1 LSAGVSWA
9 DEKHIVEIPMMRSS
23 LIYCA
28 LVIFG
33 GAAYADEP
41 MTRDAV
47 VEAAKDGIEFVGN
60 TYVQERK
67 TENPDLIL
75 IDVRTEDE
83 YELGH
88 IPDAIW
94 IPRGRVEFE
103 VAEKV
108 RDAET
113 EIIVY
118 CKTGSRAALV
128 KKALDAQGY
137 QSVVA
142 HEGFETW
149 AQAGQPLENDL
160 GVLQL
165 IEGKTEE

>member
-1 LSAGVSWA
+1 
-9 DEKHIVEIPMMRSS
+9 MRSS

-103 VAEKV
+103 V
-108 RDAET
+108 

>member
-1 LSAGVSWA
+1 MIRILVVCSALAMAGPNA
-9 DEKHIVEIPMMRSS
+9 
-23 LIYCA
+23 
-28 LVIFG
+28 F
-33 GAAYADEP
+33 ADEP

-47 VEAAKDGIEFVGN
+47 VEAARDGIDFVGN
-60 TYVQERK
+60 AYVQERSAA
-67 TENPDLIL
+67 NPDLML
-75 IDVRTEDE
+75 IDVRTEGE
-83 YELGH
+83 YELGR

-94 IPRGRVEFE
+94 IPRGRAEFE

-108 RDAET
+108 RDAHT
-113 EIIVY
+113 ELIVY

-149 AQAGQPLENDL
+149 AQAGRPLENGL

-165 IEGKTEE
+165 IESKAAE

>member
-1 LSAGVSWA
+1 MIKNILTVSALA
-9 DEKHIVEIPMMRSS
+9 
-23 LIYCA
+23 
-28 LVIFG
+28 IFG
-33 GAAYADEP
+33 AAAYADEP

-47 VEAAKDGIEFVGN
+47 VAAAKDGIEFVGN
-60 TYVQERK
+60 TYVQERR

-75 IDVRTEDE
+75 IDVRTENE

-165 IEGKTEE
+165 IDGKTEE

>member
-1 LSAGVSWA
+1 MIKDILTVS
-9 DEKHIVEIPMMRSS
+9 
-23 LIYCA
+23 A

-33 GAAYADEP
+33 AAAYAGEP

-47 VEAAKDGIEFVGN
+47 VDAAKDGVEFVGN

-118 CKTGSRAALV
+118 CKTGMVCPRKSGPLFELV
-128 KKALDAQGY
+128 PASDMELR
-137 QSVVA
+137 
-142 HEGFETW
+142 H
-149 AQAGQPLENDL
+149 GQE
-160 GVLQL
+160 
-165 IEGKTEE
+165 IYA